1 MLKQMRSTS
10 FVRAIVAACLFSF
23 MLQPVQAVVISS
35 ADLVQEQQLV
45 IDKQRLLLSLE
56 REEVKAALVS
66 KGVDP
71 DRARERV
78 ASLTQEEVQLL
89 NQQMEEMPAGGVLGV
104 ILAILLILLL
114 TDIAGWTDVYPG
126 VGPGSR

>member
-1 MLKQMRSTS
+1 MLKEMRSTC
-10 FVRAIVAACLFSF
+10 FAKAIVTACLFCF
-23 MLQPVQAVVISS
+23 MLQPVQAVVISTT
-35 ADLVQEQQLV
+35 DLVQEQQLV
-45 IDKQRLLLSLE
+45 IDKQRLLQSLE
-56 REEVKAALVS
+56 RDEVKTALIS

-71 DRARERV
+71 DKARARV
-78 ASLTQEEVQLL
+78 ASLTQEEVSLL